1 MSIAIHV
8 QAFESKTFSRFKR
21 SIAWDI
27 FKTKAIP
34 SGEGWDLI
42 YDGHRGGTLVLD
54 DDEFIEAVSV
64 RRPSENAVR
73 DLYAVAQQV
82 PSVLNLDADFFFA
95 DARFLAGF
103 PDFLINDLPKP
114 PQLVLSADELLEQL
128 SGW

>member
-1 MSIAIHV
+1 VSIAMHV
-8 QAFESKTFSRFKR
+8 QAFENKTFSTFKR

-27 FKTKAIP
+27 FKTKAIL
-34 SGEGWDLI
+34 SAGAWDLI
-42 YDGHRGGTLVLD
+42 YDGRVGGTLTLA

-64 RRPSENAVR
+64 RRPSDNAIR

-82 PSVLNLDADFFFA
+82 PSVLNLHENFFFA

-114 PQLVLSADELLEQL
+114 PRLVLSADELLEKL